1 MYSSGNIKKVPPTD
15 RKRSPFVKGPIPM
28 SWLERASKCGPS
40 AVALGVLIYWRHGM
54 NYEEISIS
62 TELTKRFG
70 VSESTRRRTLRK
82 MAAAGLIEMKITGRK
97 RRVVLLP

>member
-1 MYSSGNIKKVPPTD
+1 MYCSDHREVPPT
-15 RKRSPFVKGPIPM
+15 RKPSHFVKGPLQLD
-28 SWLERASKCGPS
+28 WFERTAKCGPS
-40 AVALGVLIYWRHGM
+40 AVTLGLLLHYKRGFGDRELCV
-54 NYEEISIS
+54 S
-62 TELTKRFG
+62 TELAKRFG